1 MRKSYQRPDFHLLPG
16 VPGMTGEAL
25 AALSDEELEKT
36 LRNNGLEENKKRYR
50 ANPDFLLRTIA
61 GESLLMPTGMAM
73 SGMMLPLSETAAF
86 LWQLLQEPKTVQD
99 LVFAAREE
107 CEDEDGAIES
117 GIREFIE
124 EHTQSG
130 LILEEE

>member
-1 MRKSYQRPDFHLLPG
+1 
-16 VPGMTGEAL
+16 
-25 AALSDEELEKT
+25 
-36 LRNNGLEENKKRYR
+36 
-50 ANPDFLLRTIA
+50 
-61 GESLLMPTGMAM
+61 MPTGMAM

-99 LVFAAREE
+99 LVFAARAEY
-107 CEDEDGAIES
+107 EDEDGAIES

>member
-1 MRKSYQRPDFHLLPG
+1 MRKPYQRPDFHLLPG

-36 LRNNGLEENKKRYR
+36 LRDNGLEENKKRYR

-73 SGMMLPLSETAAF
+73 SGMMLPLSETTAF
-86 LWQLLQEPKTVQD
+86 LWQLLQEPKTVHD
-99 LVFAAREE
+99 LVFAARAE

>member
-1 MRKSYQRPDFHLLPG
+1 MKQPYQAPAFHLLPG

-36 LRNNGLEENKKRYR
+36 LRDNGLEENKKRYR

-61 GESLLMPTGMAM
+61 GETLLMPTGSAM

-86 LWQLLQEPKTVQD
+86 LWQLLQEPKSIEDVI
-99 LVFAAREE
+99 LAAKEE
-107 CEDEDGAIES
+107 YADEEGILES
-117 GIREFIE
+117 SIREFIE
-124 EHTQSG
+124 THVKSG
-130 LILEEE
+130 LILEEK

>member
-1 MRKSYQRPDFHLLPG
+1 MRKPYQRPDFHLLPG

-36 LRNNGLEENKKRYR
+36 LRDNGLEENKKRYR

-99 LVFAAREE
+99 LVFIAQAEY
-107 CEDEDGAIES
+107 EDEDGAIES